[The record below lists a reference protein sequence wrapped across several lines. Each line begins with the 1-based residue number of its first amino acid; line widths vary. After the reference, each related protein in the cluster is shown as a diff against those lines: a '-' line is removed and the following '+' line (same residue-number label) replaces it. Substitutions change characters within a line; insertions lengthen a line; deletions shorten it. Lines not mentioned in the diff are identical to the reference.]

1 MQVVSFLFFAVFAT
15 ASRPRVH
22 RRGCIQSPQN
32 SIVQS
37 TRTVNASW
45 TQVSPAPDLTT
56 TVPEPFLLQ
65 IQASD
70 PQSSPRRRRQE
81 SPGSYLEDESSTSL
95 RCEQGALFQLLNG
108 RLLRDG
114 VVVTV
119 SDPPKPQPLLEAGP
133 SRAISI
139 TFSFTN
145 GTLSWSNPR
154 FPKQT
159 AFFCLLAD
167 TVYVHFGTVPE
178 GCVDVAVVFAPCK
191 SWLGFDL
198 AHCLVV
204 PT

>member
-15 ASRPRVH
+15 ASRPGVH

-32 SIVQS
+32 SIVKS

-70 PQSSPRRRRQE
+70 PQSSPRRKRQE

-108 RLLRDG
+108 RLLKDG

-119 SDPPKPQPLLEAGP
+119 SDPPRPQPLLEAGATRP
-133 SRAISI
+133 ISV
-139 TFSFTN
+139 TFSFTKS
-145 GTLSWSNPR
+145 TLSWSNPL

-159 AFFCLLAD
+159 AFSCLLAD
-167 TVYVHFGTVPE
+167 TLYIYFDTVPE
-178 GCVDVAVVFAPCK
+178 VCVGVTLFCAPCK
-191 SWLGFDL
+191 SFLDFDL
-198 AHCLVV
+198 A
-204 PT
+204 